1 MEKSLGEGDT
11 TPPETACPMKNKT
24 LAAWL
29 AFLGGPLGL
38 HRFYLH
44 GLGDLLGW
52 LLPIPTA
59 LGLYGIERVQRYGVD
74 DQWSWVLIPLL
85 GFTIAGCAL
94 TAIVYGL
101 MTREKWNARFNPA
114 GSRRTRQPG
123 GTSWFTIGAVVL
135 SLLIGT
141 AVLMASIA
149 FSFQRYFEY
158 QIEEGRKISQ

>member
-1 MEKSLGEGDT
+1 
-11 TPPETACPMKNKT
+11 MKNKT

-44 GLGDLLGW
+44 GMGDMLGW

-59 LGLYGIERVQRYGVD
+59 LGIYGIQRVQQWGQD
-74 DQWSWVLIPLL
+74 DHYSWVLIPLL

-94 TAIVYGL
+94 RAILYGL
-101 MTREKWNARFNPA
+101 MTPERWNARHNPDMPVEAPA
-114 GSRRTRQPG
+114 GQTRW
-123 GTSWFTIGAVVL
+123 TTIGAIVL
-135 SLLIGT
+135 ALLLGT
-141 AVLMASIA
+141 TVLMASLA

-158 QIEEGRKISQ
+158 QIEEARKISQ

>member
-1 MEKSLGEGDT
+1 
-11 TPPETACPMKNKT
+11 MKNKT

-44 GLGDLLGW
+44 GLGDWLGW

-59 LGLYGIERVQRYGVD
+59 LGLYGVQRVEQLGQD
-74 DQWSWVLIPLL
+74 DPLSWVLIPLL

-94 TAIVYGL
+94 RAILYGL
-101 MTREKWNARFNPA
+101 MTPEKWNARFNPA
-114 GSRRTRQPG
+114 AATDAAPGQTR
-123 GTSWFTIGAVVL
+123 WLTIGAIVF

-141 AVLMASIA
+141 TILMASIV
-149 FSFQRYFEY
+149 FSFQRYFEF
-158 QIEEGRKISQ
+158 QIEEARKISQ